1 MKILQLRFKNLN
13 SLIGEWKIDFTAT
26 QYVSEG
32 IFTISGPTGAGKS
45 TILDA
50 ICLALYGRTP
60 RLNNISASTNE
71 IMSRKTG
78 ECLAEVIF
86 ESQKGTFISCWS
98 QTKARKSA
106 TGNLQQP
113 KFEISDYKTGKV
125 ISSQKTNTLS
135 VVIENTGMDFNRFTQ
150 AMMLA
155 QGGFAAFL
163 KASAD
168 ERAPILEQITGT
180 AIYTTISQMVY
191 GRYKDESNRLEILQ
205 AETSGIVILKG
216 DELIALETELA
227 EKVKLE
233 QKQSALKVTLDTSIK
248 WLNDIELLKKELMSI
263 EQEQVT
269 QQLELEAFVPERER
283 LEKASKALELEA
295 DYAMLTNERTLQNRA
310 IKQLAEAEQ
319 TLPQL
324 KAALEI
330 ATNEKNSTAD
340 VLKKVIAETSLE
352 RIVINKVREIDVNI
366 SHQKT
371 ALRNALEDISQKTKQ
386 KNKLAA
392 TISTFTNDVLAKQK
406 EQENANQ
413 YLENNKSDA
422 LLLSEMGAI
431 SASFN
436 TLLQSKTSLGNLQL
450 QMNKL
455 RGEWNNESKKL
466 TTEAQRVEFENANLK
481 QIAEKVIEIQETI
494 KFLLNNRT
502 LSDYRY
508 EQELL
513 SQKLM
518 LIREIESLEQKR
530 RQLEDNKE
538 CPLCGS
544 LHHPFAEGNIPAS
557 NDTELRAKELNELII
572 KIETNNGALAL
583 AEKEEQQF
591 KNQLLVAETSLKITQ
606 NNITRFETDIAT
618 EKDKE
623 QQAEKEYN
631 TLKTQI
637 ITTLLPFGI
646 VTLTDGAIQETEFK
660 LKNRLAQWKI
670 NTDIKDKIDTIINE
684 LKAKIVTQTALLLS
698 EETNLQAA
706 NVNSTKLDTELQK
719 LISERRKVF
728 GDKDTT
734 EEDTRLDSLLN
745 VATTDERKKDDVWK
759 DLNFKYKHLTKLI
772 EDLTI
777 AISDRKMPLHN
788 LETTFQQLLL
798 KADFSGEVNFIEARL
813 PKDQKDQLSAKEKTL
828 NNKKLDIESRK
839 KDRNGRLTT
848 EEEKKLTEV
857 TLEDLMEQSGEI
869 AKEIEVAKER
879 KATIAEQLRANNE
892 GLKKIE
898 EVLLQINIQ
907 KTIAVKWGNLSTLIG
922 SADGKKFRNFAQ
934 GLTFEIMVSYANK
947 QLTKLTDRYLLIR
960 DKEEPLNLNV
970 IDNYQAGE
978 CRSTKNLSGGESF
991 YISLALALGLSSMS
1005 SKNVRVDSLF
1015 LDEGFGT
1022 LDEETLEIALE
1033 TLASLRQDG
1042 KLIGV
1047 ISHVSSLKDRI
1058 NTKIEVVKGSSG
1070 NSLLVGAGCERLA

>member
-1 MKILQLRFKNLN
+1 
-13 SLIGEWKIDFTAT
+13 
-26 QYVSEG
+26 
-32 IFTISGPTGAGKS
+32 
-45 TILDA
+45 
-50 ICLALYGRTP
+50 
-60 RLNNISASTNE
+60 
-71 IMSRKTG
+71 
-78 ECLAEVIF
+78 LAEVIF

-125 ISSQKTNTLS
+125 LSSQIRSTIKT
-135 VVIENTGMDFNRFTQ
+135 VEENTGMDFNRFTQ

-163 KASAD
+163 KANAD

-191 GRYKDESNRLEILQ
+191 GRYKDESNQLENLQ
-205 AETSGIVILKG
+205 AQTNGIVILKG
-216 DELIALETELA
+216 DELTDLETELA
-227 EKVKLE
+227 EKVKVE
-233 QKQSALKVTLDTSIK
+233 QIQSALKVTLDTSIK
-248 WLNDIELLKKELMSI
+248 WLNDIELLKNELIAI
-263 EQEQVT
+263 EQEQKT
-269 QQLELEAFVPERER
+269 QQLELEAFIPERER
-283 LEKASKALELEA
+283 LEQANKSLELEA
-295 DYAMLTNERTLQNRA
+295 DYAMLTNERTLQNRE

-330 ATNEKNSTAD
+330 ATNEKNSSAD

-366 SHQKT
+366 SNQKST
-371 ALRNALEDISQKTKQ
+371 LKNALEDIDKKTKQ
-386 KNKLAA
+386 KNELAA
-392 TISTFTNDVLAKQK
+392 NISTLTSSVLAKQK

-422 LLLSEMGAI
+422 SLLIEMGAI

-436 TLLQSKTSLGNLQL
+436 NLLQSKTSLGNLQL
-450 QMNKL
+450 QINKL
-455 RGEWNNESKKL
+455 RGEWSNESKKHI
-466 TTEAQRVEFENANLK
+466 TEAQRVEFENTNFK
-481 QIAEKVIEIQETI
+481 QKAEKVIQIQETI

-502 LSDYRY
+502 LSDYRN

-538 CPLCGS
+538 CPLCGA
-544 LHHPFAEGNIPAS
+544 LHHPYAEGNIPSS

-572 KIETNNGALAL
+572 KIEKNNGALVL
-583 AEKEEQQF
+583 AEKEEQQS
-591 KNQLLVAETSLKITQ
+591 KNQLLVAESALKITQ
-606 NNITRFETDIAT
+606 NNVTRFETDIAA
-618 EKDKE
+618 EKEKE
-623 QQAEKEYN
+623 QIAAKEYN
-631 TLKTQI
+631 TLKAQI
-637 ITTLLPFGI
+637 LASLLPYGI
-646 VTLTDGAIQETEFK
+646 VTLTDDDIQKTNFD

-670 NTDIKDKIDTIINE
+670 NTDIKDKIDTIIND
-684 LKAKIVTQTALLLS
+684 LKAKIVTQSALLFS
-698 EETNLQAA
+698 EETNLAAA
-706 NVNSTKLDTELQK
+706 NVNSAKLDTEMQQI
-719 LISERRKVF
+719 ISERRKVF
-728 GDKDTT
+728 GDKDTKV
-734 EEDTRLDSLLN
+734 EDTRLDSLLN
-745 VATTDERKKDDVWK
+745 MATTDERKKDDVWK
-759 DLNFKYKHLTKLI
+759 DLNFKYIQLTKLI
-772 EDLTI
+772 EDLTK
-777 AISDRKMPLHN
+777 AISDRKTPLQN
-788 LETTFQQLLL
+788 LETAFEQLLS
-798 KADFSGEVNFIEARL
+798 KADFVGETNFIEARL
-813 PKDQKDQLSAKEKTL
+813 PKEHKDQLSAKEKAL

-839 KDRNGRLTT
+839 KDRNIRLAT

-857 TLEDLMEQSGEI
+857 ALDDLMEQSGEI
-869 AKEIEVAKER
+869 AKEIEVAKDR
-879 KATIAEQLRANNE
+879 KVTIAEQLRANNE
-892 GLKKIE
+892 GIKKIE
-898 EVLLQINIQ
+898 EVMLQINIQ

-922 SADGKKFRNFAQ
+922 SHDGKKFRNFAQ

-1070 NSLLVGAGCERLA
+1070 NSLLVGAGCERLG